1 MKGLIFNRNVS
12 CDPILHEDLSKPSIS
27 KDHALIKVTRAG
39 ICATD
44 LEIIQGYKDGFKGIL
59 GHEFVGIVE
68 DVDGANYLK
77 QNWINQRVVGEIN
90 IYCNECQICLQ
101 TKYHDLKRNHCPN
114 RTCLGII
121 GKNGAFAEYITLP
134 TQNLYIVPETI
145 SDAHAV
151 FVEPLAAAYRIIE
164 QDVINEKDNVCI
176 IGDGKLGLLTAEVLV
191 HELYKEI
198 SISMIGKHLDKLS
211 LGAKIVKCFIL

>member
-1 MKGLIFNRNVS
+1 M
-12 CDPILHEDLSKPSIS
+12 
-27 KDHALIKVTRAG
+27 
-39 ICATD
+39 
-44 LEIIQGYKDGFKGIL
+44 
-59 GHEFVGIVE
+59 
-68 DVDGANYLK
+68 
-77 QNWINQRVVGEIN
+77 
-90 IYCNECQICLQ
+90 
-101 TKYHDLKRNHCPN
+101 KRNHCPN
-114 RTCLGII
+114 RACLGII
-121 GKNGAFAEYITLP
+121 GKNGVFAEYITLP